1 MITCIDAFKNLDIRS
16 SNGLG
21 IAACCLSP
29 SISVEKID
37 FYNNEYLQN
46 IRNSWKQGIWPTACN
61 NCKTVE
67 NQGGVSRRQGA
78 TNWYHQNGITDT
90 EPALVR
96 LDYWTGDLCNLAC
109 VICDPR
115 NSSVWKQELNY
126 PTDSKKTNVNSFW
139 EGLDT
144 SQLRHVHFNG
154 GEPLLSK
161 EHVKFLQAL
170 PDKHLIHVSYN
181 TNGTIQA
188 SQELLDL
195 WSQYKLVQLD
205 FSIDDIGAR
214 YEYQRYPAKWPKV
227 ADNLQWYIAN
237 ATHNCMFAVNTTVSI
252 LNYHNLDN
260 LNQWLQQNFHKSRF
274 TDPIEHRQQPANGRF
289 ALTGNRELALKFLDD
304 CDARRGTNWR
314 TTFPELAVE

>member
-1 MITCIDAFKNLDIRS
+1 MITCIDAFKNLDIKS
-16 SNGLG
+16 SNGLEIG
-21 IAACCLSP
+21 ACCLSQ
-29 SISVEKID
+29 SMAVEKID

-46 IRNSWKQGIWPTACN
+46 IRNSWKQGIWPAACN

-67 NQGGVSRRQGA
+67 NQGGVSRRQGT

-109 VICDPR
+109 VICDPI

-126 PTDSKKTNVNSFW
+126 PTDFKKNKVNRFW
-139 EGLDT
+139 EVLDT

-181 TNGTIQA
+181 TNGTVQA

-195 WSQYKLVQLD
+195 WSEYKLVQLD

-214 YEYQRYPAKWPKV
+214 YEYQRYPAKWSEV

-237 ATHNCMFAVNTTVSI
+237 APHNCMFAVNTTVSI

-274 TDPIEHRQQPANGRF
+274 TDPIEHRQQPVVGRF
-289 ALTGNRELALKFLDD
+289 ALSKNRELALNFLDK